1 MVVSISLNFTDRDLK
16 FFREAI
22 RKSRNTVRGGDETE
36 IIGAVRD
43 VLTTIRSEQPLPDF
57 VALRLPELDTLIAML
72 EDRAWRLPKA
82 YREYVLATFVYFGD
96 PEDII
101 PDHLPAIGFVDDLI
115 LIELLLRN
123 LRHVREAYAD
133 FCRYRER
140 QGSKSDP
147 AARRKSLEAK
157 RKILHERMRRRQ
169 AREKRP
175 TLW

>member
-22 RKSRNTVRGGDETE
+22 RKSRNTVRDGDEAE
-36 IIGAVRD
+36 IIDAVRD
-43 VLTTIRSEQPLPDF
+43 VLATIRSEQPLPDF

-72 EDRAWRLPKA
+72 EDREWRLPKA
-82 YREYVLATFVYFGD
+82 HREYVLATFVYFGD

-101 PDHLPAIGFVDDLI
+101 PDHIPAIGFVDDLI

-133 FCRYRER
+133 FCRYRE
-140 QGSKSDP
+140 QQASKRDP
-147 AARRKSLEAK
+147 AARRKSLEAR
-157 RKILHERMRRRQ
+157 RKVLHERMRRRQ

-175 TLW
+175 TPW